1 MRRLRMGMRGINWM
15 RVRGI
20 SLEMQK
26 VWLEMRKIW
35 GIRKINEDTGNQ
47 DGNLSIAVEMIKNLN
62 GNKKFKF
69 KLK

>member
-1 MRRLRMGMRGINWM
+1 
-15 RVRGI
+15 
-20 SLEMQK
+20 
-26 VWLEMRKIW
+26 MRKIW

-47 DGNLSIAVEMIKNLN
+47 DGNLSIAAEMIKNLN